1 MARHDVYENPDG
13 NGYLL
18 DLQSDFCSVLDSRI
32 VAPLVPLEDGLL
44 YSAKL
49 NPVFEIR
56 GERYFMLTQAMSAI
70 PAGMLR
76 KKIASLSGHFDE
88 ITRAIDMIFQ
98 GF

>member
-18 DLQSDFCSVLDSRI
+18 DLQSDFFSVLDSRI
-32 VAPLVPLEDGLL
+32 VAPLVPFGGELL
-44 YSAKL
+44 HSARL

-56 GERYFMLTQAMSAI
+56 GERHIMLTQSMSAV
-70 PAGMLR
+70 PTGVLR
-76 KKIASLSGHFDE
+76 KKIADLYDHFDE